1 MIVVTG
7 SASTPQP
14 DPDSPIRIVIDTPMK
29 RFYAEHVAYLDAR
42 DHVGLVENHYCEDA
56 MVMSTTYVVIGHEA
70 LFKHFAKY
78 AGLMAHLHVIS
89 TDKWIESENTFAFE
103 ATARTQ
109 WGLSR
114 VHDAFILRDGKIYRH
129 FTGSIPLIR

>member
-1 MIVVTG
+1 MIIVPGLAATL
-7 SASTPQP
+7 QF
-14 DPDSPIRIVIDTPMK
+14 DPDSRIKIVIDTPMK

-42 DHVGLVENHYCEDA
+42 DHEGLVWSHYCEDA
-56 MVMSTTYVVIGHEA
+56 MVLSTEYIVIGHKE
-70 LFKHFAKY
+70 LLKHFAKY
-78 AGLMAHLHVIS
+78 AGLMAHLNVVT

-114 VHDAFILRDGKIYRH
+114 VHDAFVLRDGKIYRH
-129 FTGSIPLIR
+129 FTGSIPWIR

>member
-7 SASTPQP
+7 STSSLQF
-14 DPDSPIRIVIDTPMK
+14 DPNSRIRIVIDTPLK
-29 RFYAEHVAYLDAR
+29 RFYEEHVAYLDAH
-42 DHVGLVENHYCEDA
+42 DHVGLVENHYREDA
-56 MVMSTTYVVIGHEA
+56 MVMSTEYIVIGREA
-70 LFKHFAKY
+70 LYRHFAKY
-78 AGLMAHLHVIS
+78 AGLMAHLEVVT

-109 WGLSR
+109 WGLTR
-114 VHDAFILRDGKIYRH
+114 VHDAFVLRDGKIYRH

>member
-7 SASTPQP
+7 STTALQL
-14 DPDSPIRIVIDTPMK
+14 DPDSRIKVVIDTPMK
-29 RFYAEHVAYLDAR
+29 RFYEEHVGYLDGH
-42 DHVGLVENHYCEDA
+42 DHVGLVENHYREDA
-56 MVMSTTYVVIGHEA
+56 MVMSTEYIVVGHDQ
-70 LFKHFAKY
+70 LFRHFAKY
-78 AGLMAHLHVIS
+78 AGLMAHLEVLA

-109 WGLSR
+109 WGLTR
-114 VHDAFILRDGKIYRH
+114 VHDAFVLRDGKIYRH